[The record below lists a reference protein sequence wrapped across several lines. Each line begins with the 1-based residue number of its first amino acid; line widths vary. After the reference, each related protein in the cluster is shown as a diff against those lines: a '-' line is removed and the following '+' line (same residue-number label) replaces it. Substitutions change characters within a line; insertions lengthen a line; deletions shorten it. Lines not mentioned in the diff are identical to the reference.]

1 MASGE
6 LDGDFAALIAEL
18 AAFRDNRLQRQPSD
32 RTLAKAAGVRPATV
46 GDWLRGARFP
56 QQMDP
61 LLRLVRAVRVQAER
75 AGLSGDP
82 AMASLF
88 DEQRWRDAYEAR
100 VRAAIAAG
108 VGTGAFAPVDPAL
121 TATYILTALN
131 GLVGWYQPDGRLSA
145 RTIADAFADLSV
157 RAVQMPGGRP

>member
-18 AAFRDNRLQRQPSD
+18 AAFRNDRLQRQPSG

-88 DEQRWRDAYEAR
+88 DEQRWRDAYEAEAR
-100 VRAAIAAG
+100 RRANATRTHTPAG
-108 VGTGAFAPVDPAL
+108 
-121 TATYILTALN
+121 
-131 GLVGWYQPDGRLSA
+131 QA
-145 RTIADAFADLSV
+145 RTVLEEM
-157 RAVQMPGGRP
+157 RPGRPLAEVTDPFQLEVHRAIEVGDETNPPPERPGPAGRR